1 MSYSLTNN
9 SRMRKIMKIQTGI
22 VLSLACAMSLYAEP
36 VDMGTIDVEAKVDT
50 EIVKDV
56 HGEDIKSADL
66 AEALFKQSP
75 SVSLVRR
82 SGIAN
87 DVIVRGQKKDN
98 INVTIDGVKVYGACP
113 NRMDPPVS
121 HVLTNN
127 VDYIEIN
134 EGPYNVED
142 FGVLSAD
149 VKIHTIQPK
158 DEFEGDINLGF
169 GSWGYKKAALSAS
182 GAITENVKFLISAS
196 AETSEQY
203 EDGDGNNFVDQIQR
217 EIDAGKAIPTVQY
230 QDQYKDMD
238 AYTKKTVMA
247 KLFWNITDNQE
258 LRLSYTGNRS
268 DDILYPSSKMDALYD
283 DSDLFNVEYIAKD
296 LGKYSKELNI
306 QLYQSEV
313 EHPMSTKYRLMG
325 AVDYMTHTLT
335 TKMQGAKIKNS
346 FDVDNH
352 TITAGIDYSLRN
364 WNGWYTKNEILLPMD
379 YSYSIDDVDTENI
392 AFFLKDTITMDKLV
406 LDLGLRYD
414 DTTITPANNRMKM
427 VQPENEYNEL
437 NGYIFATYNMDKDTK
452 LFVGA
457 GKSSR
462 VPDAKE
468 LYWIGAPKQVT
479 LPDGSMKM
487 VAPAIGTPDLDA
499 TINYE
504 ADIGFEKKFEN
515 ATVKAK
521 AFYSQLDNFIAYNAS
536 KAENKYE
543 NVDAT
548 IYGFELSGTYI
559 ATAEL
564 YFDYGMSYQRGE
576 KDTPLTG
583 QTGTD
588 MPEIPPFKFN
598 AAANYDWDE
607 TLNFR
612 AELIASDTWSNYD
625 YENGEQEIDAYGIL
639 NLKGA
644 KRWGNIELTV
654 GVDNVF
660 DTTYAVSNT
669 YYDLILLPTGSN
681 DVVMLMNEPGRY
693 FYTNLKYT
701 F

>member
-1 MSYSLTNN
+1 
-9 SRMRKIMKIQTGI
+9 MRTIRTGI
-22 VLSLACAMSLYAEP
+22 VLSLACAISLQAAQVE
-36 VDMGTIDVEAKVDT
+36 MGTIDVEANVDT
-50 EIVKDV
+50 EVIKDV

-66 AEALFKQSP
+66 GEALFKKSP

-87 DVIVRGQKKDN
+87 DIIVRGQKKDN
-98 INVTIDGVKVYGACP
+98 ISVTIDGMKIYGACP

-149 VKIHTIQPK
+149 VKIHTIKP
-158 DEFEGDINLGF
+158 EEEMHGDIDLGL
-169 GSWGYKKAALSAS
+169 GSWGYKKAAFSLSGGTDTIRFLLSAS
-182 GAITENVKFLISAS
+182 S
-196 AETSEQY
+196 ETSGQY
-203 EDGDGNNFVDQIQR
+203 KDGDGNDFVGQVQR

-230 QDQYKDMD
+230 QDKYKDLD
-238 AYTKKTVMA
+238 AYQKNTFMA

-268 DDILYPSSKMDALYD
+268 DDVLYPSSKMDAIKD
-283 DSDLFNVEYIAKD
+283 DSDLFNAEYIATD
-296 LGKYSKELNI
+296 LGTYSKELYI
-306 QLYQSEV
+306 QAYQTEV

-325 AVDYMTHTLT
+325 AQNYMTHALT
-335 TKMQGAKIKNS
+335 TKVQGGKIKNT
-346 FDVDNH
+346 FEVNKH
-352 TITAGIDYSLRN
+352 LVTAGIDYSKRN
-364 WNGWYTKNEILLPMD
+364 WDGGYYKNDIPFPD
-379 YSYSIDDVDTENI
+379 AKFHSIWDVDTENV
-392 AFFLKDTITMDKLV
+392 AFFLKDKISMDKFEM
-406 LDLGLRYD
+406 DIGLRYD
-414 DTTITPANNRMKM
+414 DTSITSGNPTQQDND
-427 VQPENEYNEL
+427 YSEL
-437 NGYIFATYNMDKDTK
+437 NGYINGTYHMDTTTK
-452 LFVGA
+452 LFAGV

-468 LYWIGAPKQVT
+468 LYWIG
-479 LPDGSMKM
+479 SMGN
-487 VAPAIGTPDLDA
+487 PIGTPDLDA

-504 ADIGFEKKFEN
+504 ADIGFEKQFEN
-515 ATVKAK
+515 ASVKVK

-536 KAENKYE
+536 NTMTMMGKKVAYNAYE

-548 IYGFELSGTYI
+548 LYGFELSGTYI

-576 KDTPLTG
+576 KDQPLTG
-583 QTGTD
+583 QTGTN

-607 TLNFR
+607 TLSFR
-612 AELIASDTWSNYD
+612 AEVIASDAWTDYD
-625 YENGEQEIDAYGIL
+625 YENGEQELDAYGIL

-644 KRWGNIELTV
+644 KKWGNFELTV
-654 GVDNVF
+654 GIDNLF

-669 YYDLILLPTGSN
+669 YKDLILLPTVAEDDN
-681 DVVMLMNEPGRY
+681 IMLMNEPGRY